1 MERSES
7 MEAHLFRTLRVAA
20 VVIVA
25 TVSMGARYETPNF
38 IIETKDARQAEQYG
52 KAAER
57 FRRDLAIEWLG
68 EEMPRWGDRC
78 PITVEVGSR
87 LGAGGATTFVFDH
100 GEVFGWRMT
109 IQGSHERVLD
119 SVLPH
124 EITHMILASYFR
136 QPLPRWADEGAS
148 TSVEHISERTRH
160 RKMLQEFLREDR
172 GIPFNVMFA
181 MKEYPSDIMPLY
193 AQGYSLSE
201 YLIQQGGKR
210 KFLAFLDSGLQGERW
225 GEAVSHHYGSANLG
239 VLQNAWLG
247 WVSQGCPPIRMPETR
262 PIESATPTMVAS
274 GQLPRPEPNLLYR
287 DAAAARVPVESHGRL
302 LPQPGPIAKSSVPEG
317 YASGAESPWRAASA
331 AGGRYEPCVVAAS
344 GEPVRT
350 NVSHPAPP
358 QQARQIIL
366 EWYRR

>member
-1 MERSES
+1 MEQGES
-7 MEAHLFRTLRVAA
+7 MDARFSRTLLFVA
-20 VVIVA
+20 VLII
-25 TVSMGARYETPNF
+25 SMGARYETPNF
-38 IIETKDARQAEQYG
+38 IIETKNPDQARQYG
-52 KAAER
+52 DAAER

-78 PITVEVGSR
+78 PITVNVGRR
-87 LGAGGATTFVFDH
+87 LGAGGATTFLFDH

-160 RKMLQEFLREDR
+160 RKMLLEFLQTQR
-172 GIPFNVMFA
+172 GIPFNAMFA

-193 AQGYSLSE
+193 AQGFSLSE

-210 KFLAFLDSGLQGERW
+210 RFLAFLKQGLDDERW
-225 GEAVSHHYGSANLG
+225 ADAVSHHYGYSNLG
-239 VLQNAWLG
+239 MLQNAWLG
-247 WVSQGCPPIRMPETR
+247 WVSQGFPEIRRPDSAPP
-262 PIESATPTMVAS
+262 ESATPTLLAS
-274 GQLPRPEPNLLYR
+274 TPRPRPEPNLIYR
-287 DAAAARVPVESHGRL
+287 SAATPPRPSAAPATPVASTAGNPWR
-302 LPQPGPIAKSSVPEG
+302 P
-317 YASGAESPWRAASA
+317 SGAPSGPASSTA
-331 AGGRYEPCVVAAS
+331 TPPAEP
-344 GEPVRT
+344 PVRAQ
-350 NVSHPAPP
+350 VSHPTPP
-358 QQARQIIL
+358 QEARQIIL